1 MEVFYSDST
10 KLLGNAAAQHAK
22 RIIDRAIEKRG
33 TARIVLSTGASQF
46 AFFEAFVACD
56 IDWPRVEVF
65 HLDEYIGI
73 SEEHKAS
80 FCKYLVQRFSAL
92 LPKKLKRLHLISGQG
107 DPHETI
113 KRIGAELM
121 RAPVDL
127 GMIGIGE
134 NAHIAFNDPPA
145 DFETEEPYIIVN
157 LDKKCKAQQVGEGW
171 FRSEDEVYDQAITM
185 GCRQIMR
192 CGHII
197 SFVPYASKAA
207 AVESVLNADT
217 VTPAV
222 PATLLKTHKD
232 FSLYLDK
239 DSAKKILRSK
249 SFPMVEV

>member
-1 MEVFYSDST
+1 MEVFYNENT
-10 KLLGNAAAQHAK
+10 KLLGNAAARHAK
-22 RIIDRAIEKRG
+22 RIIDRAIEERG

-65 HLDEYIGI
+65 HLDEYVGI
-73 SEEHKAS
+73 SEAHKAS
-80 FCKYLVQRFSAL
+80 FCKYLVERFSAL

-113 KRIGAELM
+113 KRIGAELT

-171 FRSEDEVYDQAITM
+171 FRSEDEVYGQAITM

-207 AVESVLNADT
+207 AVESVLNADA

-239 DSAKKILRSK
+239 GSAKKILRSK